1 MKTKTSC
8 NSEVNIKQ
16 YSAMN
21 ITSFVHVPSFRGAGE
36 NPVAILLAVERL
48 PAVQQRRLA
57 KSVCIS
63 VRDVVTGRYQTQA
76 GWMTS

>member
-36 NPVAILLAVERL
+36 NPVAILIEVGRL
-48 PAVQQRRLA
+48 PAVQQRPLTKIVYIR
-57 KSVCIS
+57 

-76 GWMTS
+76 CWMTS